1 MHDVAAGSKKEHS
14 NKREI
19 FEDIGNRRL
28 NDSERSRDR
37 DRDEERYNEIGS
49 IYSNSR
55 NSAKGADLVAG
66 MGASRG
72 GNGSGIVQKLR
83 SQTQSSSNSRS
94 SSPTRR
100 KSCSKNVEEDR
111 SKVRDTTVS
120 DSAVESRG
128 NNLNSRICSTGNS
141 NSIDMKSILDD
152 FEGGNTLKRLQKELA
167 ESKESLHRS
176 KKAIEDISNSFRR
189 EDLGST

>member
-1 MHDVAAGSKKEHS
+1 MHDVAAGSKKELS

-128 NNLNSRICSTGNS
+128 NNLNSRKCSTGNS